1 MLTRITKEEALRA
14 GELVRRHI
22 SWTNKELDLVIK
34 TQEIVLAYIEG
45 RGPTWELAAI
55 PLRTELETFK
65 NFMSSR
71 KNNKPDYHYDNQ

>member
-1 MLTRITKEEALRA
+1 MKITFKSAEHA

-22 SWTNKELDLVIK
+22 SWTNEELTLIIE

-45 RGPTWELAAI
+45 KGPTWELAAI

-65 NFMSSR
+65 SFMFAR
-71 KNNKPDYHYDNQ
+71 KSNLLGKN